1 MGLSFLVILF
11 SIEEKNSYL
20 YIANCININRFNM
33 KLESNKYNGRT
44 ISIFG
49 EEITFKAGVAEVSD
63 ELGERILA
71 SNFPNIYAEGKT
83 PVAKSKNEMLLEGE
97 LTARE
102 QIAKEEINRLKSINL
117 TAEKKIVALQQE
129 ITSWKEIVEKM
140 KVYTDPSTLKDIMNG
155 NVEDK
160 PAENGEPTPEEI
172 RKELSGKKKDELV
185 AMAKELEFTDEQLME
200 DGKLKTKDAI
210 IELLMSAR

>member
-1 MGLSFLVILF
+1 
-11 SIEEKNSYL
+11 
-20 YIANCININRFNM
+20 M

-172 RKELSGKKKDELV
+172 RKELSEKKKDELV